1 MQYIVGMITSVELN
15 RVRSIKTL
23 DEFKKPLVE
32 FLALD
37 RASAMAVYEHEGW
50 GEEDLDADIES
61 VHELLDK
68 IEHRVKSLGHYVM
81 PTIKFTTVNHRRY
94 DGKGRFPRNF
104 GTSLT
109 RVSFGGT

>member
-1 MQYIVGMITSVELN
+1 MQYIVGMITNVELN

-68 IEHRVKSLGHYVM
+68 IEHRAKSLGHYLSKEKLILKSTPADMTAKDVSQE
-81 PTIKFTTVNHRRY
+81 
-94 DGKGRFPRNF
+94 
-104 GTSLT
+104 TSE
-109 RVSFGGT
+109 RH

>member
-1 MQYIVGMITSVELN
+1 MQYIVGTITSVELN

-68 IEHRVKSLGHYVM
+68 IEHRVKSLGHYLSKEKLIPKSTPADMTAKDVSQE
-81 PTIKFTTVNHRRY
+81 
-94 DGKGRFPRNF
+94 
-104 GTSLT
+104 TSE
-109 RVSFGGT
+109 RH